1 MNWRNTLIL
10 AIIALAGVAYFR
22 FFEMKR
28 PGTEEARRQSQ
39 NMVNFDRTKID
50 GIVIQNGD
58 QKIEIRRSD
67 NKWRLETPIKDQ
79 ADSALVE
86 TLLSDLENWPKEGTI
101 PAKEIDADKSKLAEY
116 GLHNPKLKLKLL
128 GQDRPPEILFGKDAA
143 MEGRMYVRFQ
153 NSKETF
159 LAGQSVKKDIDK
171 KPEEFRDRKLTDL
184 SNAQVRR
191 VVLKTPAGE
200 IELEKKDTNW
210 EILKPLRAR
219 ADDQKVNDLISQVTS
234 ARIGQF
240 VADDRGDLR
249 PYGLAEP
256 RGSITLFDQEQKKD
270 QKVEIGES
278 IKVAGREDKGQTLQI
293 GAIPEKEKEQVYVR
307 FAPRGSVY
315 TLPKKIEEILN
326 TKPADLRDNHLVRI
340 DTNILDRITIDAPG
354 KTKTVLARKDG
365 NWTIANRNN
374 APADAGAVRRM
385 IDALQN
391 ERVTKFVE
399 DVASNLPKYGLDKPQ
414 LQLTFSSFA
423 SENTAETKAGEEPF
437 ATIAFGK
444 DEGDNVYARLTDEP
458 FVVAV
463 RRGLLDQISPDPL
476 RWQDLSIFKFKPEQI
491 HRISVTTDKE
501 LSLER
506 DQNNQWHWLKGNGAI
521 NQANLQSLLTTLSNL
536 YAVRWLGTTTPQQG
550 FDKPQLVVS
559 FTTSPD
565 NKTSQ
570 KLTVGAQN
578 NDGTFCARVDGRDGT
593 FTIRGSDFNNL
604 KLPLETQG
612 TRVPFANDG
621 PESERNA
628 LTSHRFVFSRD
639 FGDGDGRAAEPPVR
653 LTNLP
658 EASKTE

>member
-22 FFEMKR
+22 FFEMKW
-28 PGTEEARRQSQ
+28 PGTEEAKRQSQ

-79 ADSALVE
+79 ADTALVDS
-86 TLLSDLENWPKEGTI
+86 LLSDLENWQKEGTI
-101 PAKEIDADKSKLAEY
+101 PAKEIDADKSKLTEY
-116 GLHNPKLKLKLL
+116 GLNNPKLKLKLL
-128 GQDRPPEILFGKDAA
+128 GRDRPPEILFGKDAA

-159 LAGQSVKKDIDK
+159 LTAQSVKKDIDK
-171 KPEEFRDRKLTDL
+171 KPEEFRDKKLTDL
-184 SNAQVRR
+184 SNTQVRR

-219 ADDQKVNDLISQVTS
+219 ADDEKVNDLISQVTS

-256 RGSITLFDQEQKKD
+256 RGSITLFDQEQKTD

-293 GAIPEKEKEQVYVR
+293 GTVPEKEKNQIYVR
-307 FAPRGSVY
+307 FAARGSVY
-315 TLPKKIEEILN
+315 TLPKKLEEILN

-340 DTNILDRITIDAPG
+340 DTNILDRITIDVPG

-374 APADAGAVRRM
+374 APTDAGAVRRM
-385 IDALQN
+385 LDALQN
-391 ERVTKFVE
+391 EHVTKFVE

-414 LQLTFSSFA
+414 MQLTFSSFA
-423 SENTAETKAGEEPF
+423 SENTAETKAGEQPF

-463 RRGLLDQISPDPL
+463 RRGLLDQISPDP
-476 RWQDLSIFKFKPEQI
+476 P
-491 HRISVTTDKE
+491 
-501 LSLER
+501 
-506 DQNNQWHWLKGNGAI
+506 QW
-521 NQANLQSLLTTLSNL
+521 
-536 YAVRWLGTTTPQQG
+536 
-550 FDKPQLVVS
+550 
-559 FTTSPD
+559 
-565 NKTSQ
+565 
-570 KLTVGAQN
+570 
-578 NDGTFCARVDGRDGT
+578 
-593 FTIRGSDFNNL
+593 
-604 KLPLETQG
+604 
-612 TRVPFANDG
+612 
-621 PESERNA
+621 
-628 LTSHRFVFSRD
+628 
-639 FGDGDGRAAEPPVR
+639 
-653 LTNLP
+653 
-658 EASKTE
+658 

>member
-10 AIIALAGVAYFR
+10 AIIALASVAYFR

-28 PGTEEARRQSQ
+28 PSTEEARRQAQ
-39 NMVNFDRTKID
+39 NMVNFDRTKIN
-50 GIVIQNGD
+50 GMVIQNGD
-58 QKIEIRRSD
+58 QKIEIRRRD
-67 NKWRLETPIKDQ
+67 NKWHLETPIKDQ

-159 LAGQSVKKDIDK
+159 LTGQSVKKDIDK

-184 SNAQVRR
+184 SNAQVSR
-191 VVLKTPAGE
+191 VILKTPAGE
-200 IELEKKDTNW
+200 IQLEKKDTNW
-210 EILKPLRAR
+210 DILKPLRAR
-219 ADDQKVNDLISQVTS
+219 ADDQKINDLISHVTS
-234 ARIGQF
+234 ASIGQF

-256 RGSITLFDQEQKKD
+256 RGSITLFDQQQKKD
-270 QKVEIGES
+270 QKIEIGES

-293 GAIPEKEKEQVYVR
+293 GAIPEKEKEEVYVR
-307 FAPRGSVY
+307 FTPRGSVY
-315 TLPKKIEEILN
+315 TLPKKNEELLN

-340 DTNILDRITIDAPG
+340 DTNILDRITIDAPD

-374 APADAGAVRRM
+374 VPADAGGVRRM

-463 RRGLLDQISPDPL
+463 RRGLLDQISADSL
-476 RWQDLSIFKFKPEQI
+476 RWQDLSIFKF
-491 HRISVTTDKE
+491 T
-501 LSLER
+501 
-506 DQNNQWHWLKGNGAI
+506 
-521 NQANLQSLLTTLSNL
+521 
-536 YAVRWLGTTTPQQG
+536 
-550 FDKPQLVVS
+550 
-559 FTTSPD
+559 
-565 NKTSQ
+565 
-570 KLTVGAQN
+570 
-578 NDGTFCARVDGRDGT
+578 
-593 FTIRGSDFNNL
+593 
-604 KLPLETQG
+604 
-612 TRVPFANDG
+612 
-621 PESERNA
+621 
-628 LTSHRFVFSRD
+628 
-639 FGDGDGRAAEPPVR
+639 
-653 LTNLP
+653 
-658 EASKTE
+658 

>member
-58 QKIEIRRSD
+58 QKIEIRRRD

-79 ADSALVE
+79 ADGALVE
-86 TLLSDLENWPKEGTI
+86 TLLSDLENWQKEGTI
-101 PAKEIDADKSKLAEY
+101 PAKEIDSDKSKLIEY
-116 GLHNPKLKLKLL
+116 GLNNPKLKLKLL
-128 GQDRPPEILFGKDAA
+128 GHDRPPEILFGKDAA
-143 MEGRMYVRFQ
+143 MESRMYVRFQ

-171 KPEEFRDRKLTDL
+171 KPEEFRDRKDIDKKPEEFRDRKLTDL

-191 VVLKTPAGE
+191 VVLKTPVGE

-240 VADDRGDLR
+240 VAEDRGDLR

-293 GAIPEKEKEQVYVR
+293 GAIPEKETDQVYVR

-315 TLPKKIEEILN
+315 TLPKKIDEILN
-326 TKPADLRDNHLVRI
+326 AKPADLRDNHLVRI

-365 NWTIANRNN
+365 NWTITNRNN

-423 SENTAETKAGEEPF
+423 SENTAESKAGEQPF

-491 HRISVTTDKE
+491 HRISVTTNKE

-506 DQNNQWHWLKGNGAI
+506 DQNRNDN
-521 NQANLQSLLTTLSNL
+521 
-536 YAVRWLGTTTPQQG
+536 
-550 FDKPQLVVS
+550 
-559 FTTSPD
+559 TS
-565 NKTSQ
+565 
-570 KLTVGAQN
+570 
-578 NDGTFCARVDGRDGT
+578 AR
-593 FTIRGSDFNNL
+593 IR
-604 KLPLETQG
+604 
-612 TRVPFANDG
+612 
-621 PESERNA
+621 
-628 LTSHRFVFSRD
+628 
-639 FGDGDGRAAEPPVR
+639 
-653 LTNLP
+653 
-658 EASKTE
+658 